1 MLQLAFYNFFY
12 IYSCIFCNSE
22 PKPWWYSLAK
32 TQRGTAGVTIQ
43 SSIHIQGWQSAVTTL
58 ISPSLAVSLTHVCI
72 FTYWFGQGA
81 VTKSCSCISV
91 DKLRYV
97 FRALWCHR
105 LDRERS
111 QWSARRRHAL
121 SAWHFY
127 SLSEVTVTNEHVC
140 FRERRFLFIIPLRS
154 RKVRWCRLWQLEKI
168 TEKKEIREL
177 CIVINLCIASF
188 PAKLD
193 SVVITSSLEHDELET
208 GRRTSQ
214 VRRCGNL
221 TLNFAINRQ
230 LDEFGSAGPSFVLH
244 ANLFTIVQTGREL
257 NQHLYIWPSGV

>member
-1 MLQLAFYNFFY
+1 MYVVKIGIKFISLFEFICFIIGHFGACVANGLLQFFLHLFMY
-12 IYSCIFCNSE
+12 FWQLWAETVIVFSCKNSARHSRCNNTVFHSH
-22 PKPWWYSLAK
+22 S
-32 TQRGTAGVTIQ
+32 GMTIGCHYPHFPF
-43 SSIHIQGWQSAVTTL
+43 SRCCLSH
-58 ISPSLAVSLTHVCI
+58 THVCI

-97 FRALWCHR
+97 FRAFWCHR

-140 FRERRFLFIIPLRS
+140 FRERRFLFIITLRS

-168 TEKKEIREL
+168 SGKKGIMR
-177 CIVINLCIASF
+177 IAHR
-188 PAKLD
+188 D
-193 SVVITSSLEHDELET
+193 
-208 GRRTSQ
+208 
-214 VRRCGNL
+214 
-221 TLNFAINRQ
+221 
-230 LDEFGSAGPSFVLH
+230 
-244 ANLFTIVQTGREL
+244 
-257 NQHLYIWPSGV
+257 